1 MKDGLITNVGRKKYL
16 DAKQIY
22 YNCGYQYEEYKGIEK
37 NQDRNLI
44 LSSSRAPENEK
55 SL

>member
-1 MKDGLITNVGRKKYL
+1 MKDGLITNVGRNKYL

-22 YNCGYQYEEYKGIEK
+22 YNCGYQYKEYKGIEK
-37 NQDRNLI
+37 NLNRNLI
-44 LSSSRAPENEK
+44 LSSSKDPENEK